1 METSGRDPQQRETD
15 IQRKVNYNSTESA
28 GIIVTQFISTI
39 SLVMDHR
46 LVVDQL
52 KSQWDSS
59 QMELK
64 EQREKVADLIRQ
76 LNEERFDKQ

>member
-1 METSGRDPQQRETD
+1 METSGRDPQQRETN
-15 IQRKVNYNSTESA
+15 IQRKVNYNSTEST

>member
-1 METSGRDPQQRETD
+1 
-15 IQRKVNYNSTESA
+15 
-28 GIIVTQFISTI
+28 
-39 SLVMDHR
+39 MDHR

-52 KSQWDSS
+52 KSQWESS

-64 EQREKVADLIRQ
+64 EQREKVADLLRQ

>member
-15 IQRKVNYNSTESA
+15 IQRKVNYNSTEST

>member
-15 IQRKVNYNSTESA
+15 IQRKVNYNSTEST
-28 GIIVTQFISTI
+28 GIIVTKFISTI

>member
-15 IQRKVNYNSTESA
+15 IQRKVNYNSAESA